1 MPCELPAV
9 NGPFPLVQVALDF
22 LDIERALQVAKEA
35 QAGGVNWI
43 EAGTPLIK
51 SEGLNAIRALR
62 KNFPQAVI
70 IADLKTMDAGRI
82 EVEAAA
88 KAGASIAVCLAAASD
103 ATIVQCVEAGRKY
116 GVKIYCDTIGLADPA
131 ARAVEVERLGVDII
145 GVHCPIDEQMQ
156 GKDPLERLR
165 AVAKAVKVPVAVA
178 GGVTS
183 ESAGAFAEAGAS
195 IVIAGG
201 AIHKAPDA
209 AQAAADLVAAVR
221 ERKVIAASFGSR
233 GGSGAEE
240 IRAMLLRASSS
251 NLSDALHHQPGLRG
265 IVCRTPGRH
274 LRMAGPATTVR
285 CAAGDW
291 NKVVRAIDLAG
302 EGGVVV
308 ADCGGMPPAV
318 WGELATR
325 SALQVKLS
333 GAVIYGAIRDTDAA
347 LELGLPLFSAHV
359 CPDAGDPKGF
369 GELNCELNISGQTI
383 RPGDWIVGDDDGV
396 IVLPKE
402 KAAEYANRAVD
413 VMEGEERLKAE
424 ILRGNTLA
432 GVVNLAKWEKL

>member
-1 MPCELPAV
+1 MSRDLPTL
-9 NGPFPLVQVALDF
+9 NGPFPVVQVALDF

-35 QAGGVNWI
+35 HAGGVNWI

-51 SEGLNAIRALR
+51 SEGLNAVRALR
-62 KNFPQAVI
+62 MTFPEAVI
-70 IADLKTMDAGRI
+70 IADLKTMDAGRV
-82 EVEAAA
+82 EVESAA
-88 KAGASIAVCLAAASD
+88 KAGASVAVCLAAASD

-131 ARAVEVERLGVDII
+131 ARAVEVEKLGVDVI

-156 GKDPLERLR
+156 GRDPLERLR
-165 AVAKAVKVPVAVA
+165 AVVAAVQIPVAVA

-183 ESAGAFAEAGAS
+183 ASAGALAEAGAS
-195 IVIAGG
+195 IIIAGG

-209 AQAAADLVAAVR
+209 KAAAEDLVAATREKKVVAAAFGERGVR
-221 ERKVIAASFGSR
+221 GAAD
-233 GGSGAEE
+233 
-240 IRAMLLRASSS
+240 IRRMLLSASSS
-251 NLSDALHHQPGLRG
+251 NLSDALHHQPALRG
-265 IVCRTPGRH
+265 IACRTPGRH

-285 CAAGDW
+285 CASGDW

-308 ADCGGMPPAV
+308 ADCGGVPPAV

-325 SALQVKLS
+325 SALQVKLA
-333 GAVIYGAIRDTDAA
+333 GAVIYGAIRDTDVA
-347 LELGLPLFSAHV
+347 LELGLPLFSTHV

-369 GELNCELNISGQTI
+369 GELNCELNVSGQII

-396 IVLPKE
+396 MVLPQH
-402 KAAEYANRAVD
+402 KAVEYANRAVD
-413 VMEGEERLKAE
+413 VMEMEERLKAE
-424 ILRGNTLA
+424 ILRGGTLSS
-432 GVVNLAKWEKL
+432 VVNLAKWEKM

>member
-1 MPCELPAV
+1 MPGELPTI

-22 LDIERALQVAKEA
+22 LDIERALQVATEA
-35 QAGGVNWI
+35 HAGGVNWI

-51 SEGLNAIRALR
+51 SEGLNALRTLR
-62 KNFPQAVI
+62 KTFPQAVI
-70 IADLKTMDAGRI
+70 IADLKTMDAGR
-82 EVEAAA
+82 VEFESAA
-88 KAGASIAVCLAAASD
+88 KAGANIAVCLAAASD
-103 ATIVQCVEAGRKY
+103 ATIVQCVEAGHHY
-116 GVKIYCDTIGLADPA
+116 GMKIYCDTIGLADPA
-131 ARAVEVERLGVDII
+131 GRAAEVEKLGVDVI

-165 AVAKAVKVPVAVA
+165 AVAAAVKIPVAVA
-178 GGVTS
+178 GGITS
-183 ESAGAFAEAGAS
+183 ASAGALVEAGAS
-195 IVIAGG
+195 IIIAGG

-209 AQAAADLVAAVR
+209 AKAAADLVAAVR
-221 ERKVIAASFGSR
+221 EKKVIAASFGTR
-233 GGSGAEE
+233 GVQGTED
-240 IRAMLLRASSS
+240 IRRMLLSASSS

-265 IVCRTPGRH
+265 ILCRTPGRH

-285 CAAGDW
+285 CAPGDW
-291 NKVVRAIDLAG
+291 NKVVRAIDAAG

-308 ADCGGMPPAV
+308 ADCAGVPPAV

-325 SALQVKLS
+325 SALQVKLA
-333 GAVIYGAIRDTDAA
+333 GAVIHGAIRDTDAA
-347 LELGLPLFSAHV
+347 LELGLPLFSTHI
-359 CPDAGDPKGF
+359 CPDSGDPKGF
-369 GELNCELNISGQTI
+369 GEIGGELCISGQTV

-402 KAAEYANRAVD
+402 KAVEYANRAVD
-413 VMEGEERLKAE
+413 VMEAEERLKAE